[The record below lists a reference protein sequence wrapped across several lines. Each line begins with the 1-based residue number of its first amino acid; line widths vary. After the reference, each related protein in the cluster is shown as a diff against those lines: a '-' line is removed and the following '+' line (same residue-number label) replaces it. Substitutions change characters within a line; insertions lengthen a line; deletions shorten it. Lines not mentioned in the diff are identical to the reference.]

1 MYGAYS
7 RGTPV
12 FFTLDRILPRY
23 CVYMTN
29 RTTESDTG
37 KVSAETK
44 QQTITDSMWL
54 YEDKTKSEGGGL
66 KEAAEGKPE

>member
-37 KVSAETK
+37 KVSRETK
-44 QQTITDSMWL
+44 QKTIT
-54 YEDKTKSEGGGL
+54 EDKTKSEGGGL